1 MADAAKDAA
10 KTTAALIEVRALTK
24 IYKVGVETI
33 HALRGLD
40 LAIGRNEMVAIM
52 GSSGSGKSTLMN
64 MLGCLDRPTSGTYL
78 LNGRDVS
85 RMGARELAQVRNEEI
100 GFVFQSFE
108 LLPRQTALENV
119 ELPLVYAKG
128 GWRGRR
134 ARALAALDRVGL
146 AQRVHHRP
154 NQLSGGQR
162 QRVAIARAILNKP
175 SILLA
180 DEPTGNLDSA
190 TTAEILALFRQ
201 IHAEGQTVV
210 IVTHEDEVAAHCQR
224 VVRLRDGRVLSD
236 LPVAQDVAGRH
247 LPGVSAFAAAKGGDA
262 C

>member
-1 MADAAKDAA
+1 MADGGTDRP
-10 KTTAALIEVRALTK
+10 LIEVVGLTK
-24 IYKVGVETI
+24 IYRVGVETV

-52 GSSGSGKSTLMN
+52 GSSGSGKSTLLN
-64 MLGCLDRPTSGTYL
+64 MLGCLDSPSAGAYF

-85 RMGARELAQVRNEEI
+85 RMSATELAQVRNEEI

-119 ELPLVYAKG
+119 ELPLVYARG
-128 GWRGRR
+128 AWRGRR
-134 ARALAALDRVGL
+134 QRALAALERVGL
-146 AQRVHHRP
+146 ANRVDHRP

-175 SILLA
+175 AILLA

-201 IHAEGQTVV
+201 LHAEGQTVV
-210 IVTHEDEVAAHCQR
+210 IVTHENEVAAHCQR

-236 LPVAQDVAGRH
+236 LPVDRDLAAAH
-247 LPGVSAFAAAKGGDA
+247 LPQVGAGERTGG
-262 C
+262 

>member
-1 MADAAKDAA
+1 MADAGTDR
-10 KTTAALIEVRALTK
+10 ALIEVVGLTK
-24 IYKVGVETI
+24 IYRVGVETV

-52 GSSGSGKSTLMN
+52 GSSGSGKSTLLN
-64 MLGCLDRPTSGTYL
+64 MLGCLDRPTAGAYF

-85 RMGARELAQVRNEEI
+85 RMSATELAQVRNEEI

-128 GWRGRR
+128 AWRGRR
-134 ARALAALDRVGL
+134 QRALAALERVGL
-146 AQRVHHRP
+146 ANRVDHRP

-175 SILLA
+175 AILLA

-201 IHAEGQTVV
+201 LHTEGQTVV
-210 IVTHEDEVAAHCQR
+210 IVTHENEVAAHCQR

-236 LPVAQDVAGRH
+236 LPVAQDIAAAH
-247 LPGVSAFAAAKGGDA
+247 LPQVGSGGRA
-262 C
+262 GG

>member
-1 MADAAKDAA
+1 MADASPAQS
-10 KTTAALIEVRALTK
+10 LIEVRALTK
-24 IYKVGVETI
+24 VYRVGVETI

-40 LAIGRNEMVAIM
+40 LSIGRNEMVAIM

-64 MLGCLDRPTSGTYL
+64 MLGCLDRPTSGAYL

-85 RMGARELAQVRNEEI
+85 RMNARELAQVRNEEI

-119 ELPLVYAKG
+119 ELPLIYAQG
-128 GWRGRR
+128 AWRGRR
-134 ARALAALDRVGL
+134 QRALAALERVGL
-146 AQRVHHRP
+146 ANRVDHRP

-162 QRVAIARAILNKP
+162 QRVAIARAILNNP
-175 SILLA
+175 SIRLA

-190 TTAEILALFRQ
+190 TTTEILALFRAL
-201 IHAEGQTVV
+201 HSEGQTVV

-236 LPVAQDVAGRH
+236 LPIAQDIAGRH
-247 LPGVSAFAAAKGGDA
+247 LPSVARSAS
-262 C
+262 